1 MKIKVKD
8 AKYTDLINQKK
19 VKHKK
24 PKHPSWFLR
33 KLILLL
39 NKKELKEVQ
48 FSAIKSNVDKIDKK
62 EPCLILMNHSSFIDL
77 KIAFKLLSPRRFNI
91 VCTDDGFVGKEW
103 LLRHLGCIPT
113 SKFITDVNLVKDM
126 LYAKNKL
133 HNSILMYPEA
143 SYSFDGTST
152 PLPTSI
158 GKCIKLLD
166 MPVIVIKTSG
176 AFLRDPLYNNLQL
189 REVKISAKLDVILS
203 RDEIKNKKAE
213 EIQEIIVK
221 NFAFDNFKDQQDNK
235 IEVNEPFRADYL
247 NRVLYKCPNC
257 LKEGMMEGKGIY
269 ITCNNCNAK
278 YELTK
283 YGYLKAVNCKEIFNH
298 IPSWYKWER
307 ECVKDEILSNSYNEE
322 IKVAIFI
329 LLDYKRIYKVGEGIL
344 KHSISGFELIGPD
357 GLHYF
362 QKPIDTYS
370 LYSDFY
376 WYEIGDV
383 VCIGI
388 FKMRYYCVPLDRKD
402 IVAKLRLATEEI
414 YKITKNSKNG

>member
-24 PKHPSWFLR
+24 PKNPSWFLR

-307 ECVKDEILSNSYNEE
+307 ECVKNEILSNSYNEE

-383 VCIGI
+383 VCIGN

>member
-24 PKHPSWFLR
+24 PKNPSWFLR

>member
-1 MKIKVKD
+1 MKIKVKN
-8 AKYTDLINQKK
+8 AKYKDLINQKK
-19 VKHKK
+19 AKHKK
-24 PKHPSWFLR
+24 PKNPSWLLR
-33 KLILLL
+33 KLILFL

-48 FSAIKSNVDKIDKK
+48 FSAIKNNIDKIDKK

-113 SKFITDVNLVKDM
+113 TKFITDVNLVKDM
-126 LYAKNKL
+126 LFAKNKL

-158 GKCIKLLD
+158 GKCIKLLN

-203 RDEIKNKKAE
+203 RDEIKSKSAE
-213 EIQEIIVK
+213 EIQELVVK
-221 NFAFDNFKDQQDNK
+221 NFVFDNFKDQQDNK
-235 IEVNEPFRADYL
+235 IEVNEPFRADFL

-269 ITCNNCNAK
+269 ITCKNCNAK

-283 YGYLKAVNCKEIFNH
+283 YGYLKAINCKEVFNH

-307 ECVKDEILSNSYNEE
+307 DCVKNEILANTYNEE

-329 LLDYKRIYKVGEGIL
+329 LLDYKKIYKVGEGVL
-344 KHSISGFELIGPD
+344 KHSISGFELTGPD

-383 VCIGI
+383 VCIGN
-388 FKMRYYCVPLDRKD
+388 FKMRYYCVPLDKKD

>member
-1 MKIKVKD
+1 MKIKVKN
-8 AKYTDLINQKK
+8 AKYKDLINQKK
-19 VKHKK
+19 AKHKK
-24 PKHPSWFLR
+24 PKNPSWLLR
-33 KLILLL
+33 KLILFL

-48 FSAIKSNVDKIDKK
+48 FSAIKNNIDKIDKK

-113 SKFITDVNLVKDM
+113 TKFITDVNLVKDM

-158 GKCIKLLD
+158 GKCIKLLN

-203 RDEIKNKKAE
+203 RDEIKSKSAE
-213 EIQEIIVK
+213 EIQELVVK
-221 NFAFDNFKDQQDNK
+221 NFVFDNFKDQQDNK
-235 IEVNEPFRADYL
+235 IEVNEPFRADFL

-269 ITCNNCNAK
+269 ITCKNCNAK

-283 YGYLKAVNCKEIFNH
+283 YGFLKAIDCKEVFNH

-307 ECVKDEILSNSYNEE
+307 ECVKNEILANTYNEE

-329 LLDYKRIYKVGEGIL
+329 LLDYKKIYKVGEGIL
-344 KHSISGFELIGPD
+344 KHSISGFELTGPD

-383 VCIGI
+383 VCIGN

-402 IVAKLRLATEEI
+402 VVAKLRLATEEI
-414 YKITKNSKNG
+414 YKITKSSKNG

>member
-1 MKIKVKD
+1 MKIKVKN
-8 AKYTDLINQKK
+8 AKYKDLINQKK
-19 VKHKK
+19 AKHKK
-24 PKHPSWFLR
+24 PKNPSWLLR
-33 KLILLL
+33 KLILFL

-48 FSAIKSNVDKIDKK
+48 FSAIKSNIDKIDKK

-113 SKFITDVNLVKDM
+113 TKFITDVNLVKDM

-158 GKCIKLLD
+158 GKCIKLLN

-203 RDEIKNKKAE
+203 RDEIKCKSAE
-213 EIQEIIVK
+213 EIQELVVK
-221 NFAFDNFKDQQDNK
+221 NFVFDNFKDQQDNK
-235 IEVNEPFRADYL
+235 IEVNEPFRADFL

-283 YGYLKAVNCKEIFNH
+283 YGYLKAINCKEIFNH

-307 ECVKDEILSNSYNEE
+307 DCVKNEILANTYNEE

-329 LLDYKRIYKVGEGIL
+329 LLDYKKIYKIGEGIL
-344 KHSISGFELIGPD
+344 KHSISGFELTGPD

-383 VCIGI
+383 VCIGN
-388 FKMRYYCVPLDRKD
+388 FKMRYYCVPLDKKD

>member
-1 MKIKVKD
+1 MKIKVKN
-8 AKYTDLINQKK
+8 AKYKDLINQKK
-19 VKHKK
+19 AKHKK
-24 PKHPSWFLR
+24 PKNPSWLLR
-33 KLILLL
+33 KLILFL

-48 FSAIKSNVDKIDKK
+48 FSAIKNNIDKIDKK

-113 SKFITDVNLVKDM
+113 TKFITDVNLVKDM
-126 LYAKNKL
+126 LYAKSKL

-152 PLPTSI
+152 PLPSSI
-158 GKCIKLLD
+158 GKCIKLLN

-203 RDEIKNKKAE
+203 RDEIKSKSAE
-213 EIQEIIVK
+213 EIQELVVK
-221 NFAFDNFKDQQDNK
+221 NFVFDNFKDQQDNK
-235 IEVNEPFRADYL
+235 IEVNEPFRADFL

-269 ITCNNCNAK
+269 ISCKNCNAK

-283 YGYLKAVNCKEIFNH
+283 YGFLKAIDCKEVFNH

-307 ECVKDEILSNSYNEE
+307 DCVKNEILANTYNEE

-329 LLDYKRIYKVGEGIL
+329 LLDYKKIYKVGEGIL
-344 KHSISGFELIGPD
+344 KHSISGFELTGPD

-383 VCIGI
+383 VCIGN
-388 FKMRYYCVPLDRKD
+388 FKMRYYCVPLDKKD

>member
-24 PKHPSWFLR
+24 PKNPSWFLR

-257 LKEGMMEGKGIY
+257 FKEGMMEGKGIY

>member
-1 MKIKVKD
+1 MKIKVKN
-8 AKYTDLINQKK
+8 AKYKDLINHKK

-24 PKHPSWFLR
+24 PKNPNWFLR
-33 KLILLL
+33 KLILFL

-48 FSAIKSNVDKIDKK
+48 FSAIKNNIDKIDKK

-91 VCTDDGFVGKEW
+91 VCTDDGFVDKEW

-113 SKFITDVNLVKDM
+113 TKFITDVNLVKDM

-158 GKCIKLLD
+158 GKCIKLLN
-166 MPVIVIKTSG
+166 MPVIIIKTSG

-203 RDEIKNKKAE
+203 KDEVNCKSAE
-213 EIQEIIVK
+213 EIQELVIK
-221 NFAFDNFKDQQDNK
+221 NFVFDNFKDQQDNK
-235 IEVNEPFRADYL
+235 IEVNEPFRADFL

-283 YGYLKAVNCKEIFNH
+283 YGYLKAINCKEVFNH

-307 ECVKDEILSNSYNEE
+307 DCVKNEILANTYNEE
-322 IKVAIFI
+322 IKVTIFI
-329 LLDYKRIYKVGEGIL
+329 LLDYKKIYRVGEGIL

-383 VCIGI
+383 VCIGN

-402 IVAKLRLATEEI
+402 VVAKLRLATEEI

>member
-1 MKIKVKD
+1 MKIKVKN
-8 AKYTDLINQKK
+8 AKYKDLINQKK
-19 VKHKK
+19 AKHKK
-24 PKHPSWFLR
+24 PKNPSWLLR
-33 KLILLL
+33 KLILFL

-48 FSAIKSNVDKIDKK
+48 FSAIKSNIDKIDKK

-113 SKFITDVNLVKDM
+113 TKFITDVNLVKDM

-152 PLPTSI
+152 PLPSSI
-158 GKCIKLLD
+158 GKCIKLLN

-203 RDEIKNKKAE
+203 RDEIKSKSAE
-213 EIQEIIVK
+213 EIQELVVK
-221 NFAFDNFKDQQDNK
+221 NFIFDNFKDQQDNK
-235 IEVNEPFRADYL
+235 IEVNEPFRADFL

-269 ITCNNCNAK
+269 ITCKNCNAK

-283 YGYLKAVNCKEIFNH
+283 YGYLKAINCKEVFNH

-307 ECVKDEILSNSYNEE
+307 DCVKNEILANTYNEE

-329 LLDYKRIYKVGEGIL
+329 LLDYKKIYKVGEGIL
-344 KHSISGFELIGPD
+344 KHSISGFELTGPD

-383 VCIGI
+383 VCIGN
-388 FKMRYYCVPLDRKD
+388 FKMRYYCVPLDKKD

>member
-24 PKHPSWFLR
+24 PKNPSWFLR

-383 VCIGI
+383 VCIGN

>member
-1 MKIKVKD
+1 MKIKVKN
-8 AKYTDLINQKK
+8 AKYKDLINHKK
-19 VKHKK
+19 AKHKK
-24 PKHPSWFLR
+24 PKNPNWFLR
-33 KLILLL
+33 KLILFL

-48 FSAIKSNVDKIDKK
+48 FSAIKNNIDKIDKK

-113 SKFITDVNLVKDM
+113 TKFITDVNLVKDM

-158 GKCIKLLD
+158 GKCIKLLN
-166 MPVIVIKTSG
+166 MPVIIIKTSG

-203 RDEIKNKKAE
+203 KDEVNCKSAE
-213 EIQEIIVK
+213 EIQELVIK
-221 NFAFDNFKDQQDNK
+221 NFVFDNFKDQQDNK
-235 IEVNEPFRADYL
+235 IEVNESFRADFL

-283 YGYLKAVNCKEIFNH
+283 YGYLKAINCKEVFNH

-307 ECVKDEILSNSYNEE
+307 DCVKNEILANTYNEE
-322 IKVAIFI
+322 IKVTIFI
-329 LLDYKRIYKVGEGIL
+329 LLDYKKIYRVGEGIL
-344 KHSISGFELIGPD
+344 KHSISGFELTGPD

-383 VCIGI
+383 VCIGN

-402 IVAKLRLATEEI
+402 VVAKLRLATEEI

>member
-1 MKIKVKD
+1 M
-8 AKYTDLINQKK
+8 
-19 VKHKK
+19 
-24 PKHPSWFLR
+24 
-33 KLILLL
+33 
-39 NKKELKEVQ
+39 
-48 FSAIKSNVDKIDKK
+48 
-62 EPCLILMNHSSFIDL
+62 
-77 KIAFKLLSPRRFNI
+77 
-91 VCTDDGFVGKEW
+91 
-103 LLRHLGCIPT
+103 
-113 SKFITDVNLVKDM
+113 
-126 LYAKNKL
+126 KL
-133 HNSILMYPEA
+133 HKNHAL
-143 SYSFDGTST
+143 TS
-152 PLPTSI
+152 
-158 GKCIKLLD
+158 
-166 MPVIVIKTSG
+166 VIIIKTSG

-203 RDEIKNKKAE
+203 KDEVNCKSAE
-213 EIQEIIVK
+213 EIQELVIK
-221 NFAFDNFKDQQDNK
+221 NFVFDNFKDQQDNK
-235 IEVNEPFRADYL
+235 IEVNEPFRADFL

-283 YGYLKAVNCKEIFNH
+283 YGYLKAINCKEVFNH

-307 ECVKDEILSNSYNEE
+307 ECVKNEILDNTYNEE
-322 IKVAIFI
+322 IKVTIFI
-329 LLDYKRIYKVGEGIL
+329 LLDYKKIYRVGEGIL
-344 KHSISGFELIGPD
+344 KHTISGFELIGPD

-383 VCIGI
+383 VCIGN

-402 IVAKLRLATEEI
+402 VVAKLRLATEEI

>member
-1 MKIKVKD
+1 MKIKVKN
-8 AKYTDLINQKK
+8 AKYKDLINQKK
-19 VKHKK
+19 AKHKK
-24 PKHPSWFLR
+24 PKNPSWLLR
-33 KLILLL
+33 KLILFL

-48 FSAIKSNVDKIDKK
+48 FSAIKSNIDKIDKK

-113 SKFITDVNLVKDM
+113 TKFITDVNLVKDM

-152 PLPTSI
+152 PLPSSI
-158 GKCIKLLD
+158 GKCIKLLN

-203 RDEIKNKKAE
+203 RDEIKSKSAE
-213 EIQEIIVK
+213 EIQELVVK
-221 NFAFDNFKDQQDNK
+221 NFIFDNFKDQQDNK
-235 IEVNEPFRADYL
+235 IEVNEPFRADFL

-269 ITCNNCNAK
+269 ITCKNCNAK

-283 YGYLKAVNCKEIFNH
+283 YGFLKAIDCKEIFNH

-307 ECVKDEILSNSYNEE
+307 DCVKNEILANTYNEE

-329 LLDYKRIYKVGEGIL
+329 LLDYKKIYKVGEGIL
-344 KHSISGFELIGPD
+344 KHSISGFELTGPD

-383 VCIGI
+383 VCIGN
-388 FKMRYYCVPLDRKD
+388 FKMRYYCVPLDKKD